1 MSIGID
7 KLVDSFMGN
16 PAPLKAKVDRDNA
29 GQPPNAIPKDLEE
42 AIALQEI
49 ADVHTGAQNDQAMQA
64 GGPQPS
70 VVQKLQQ
77 MLASAEQ
84 RQQAQMTPPMP
95 NGMPQGMPP
104 QMPRGMPPQMPRG
117 MPPQMP
123 QGMPR
128 GMPPQMPRGMPPKP
142 VMAAHGGSINHLMSN
157 LGRHYDGGGIVA
169 FAPGGEIKLGTDFAA
184 FLEKMGT
191 DYVEYANSSPE
202 AKANLKEIYRDFK
215 ASAPAA
221 EEVATVASK
230 AAPAAAEG
238 RGLMYGAGKL
248 AGKAVKGAGI
258 PGALA
263 SAVSEFGDYKLKSD
277 DDIDTS
283 ASGTYNDL
291 KKGELGRAAKGL
303 GMGLGELGADL
314 GSSVANTL
322 DYVVP
327 GKAPV
332 SSAYDKLLRDSGLF
346 KDKASAPTKEE
357 ATAGDA
363 ETEKLKRLAAARA
376 QTGQNTNPA
385 LRPKPPVAV
394 VKPSGPPGPP
404 KPPVEAVTKPEVEKV
419 EKADP
424 NGLRALLEANIKK
437 ELGKDED
444 AEWQKGAKR
453 HEDYLGLNSL
463 LQPKNARIAEREGMQ
478 RKIQGERLP
487 EWVAGFDRASKPMV
501 SGGIGTMLNNLG
513 SGMQGQREAYSG
525 EDLKFFDEISAM
537 KDEVLKLQIE
547 GKYKAAA
554 AGEAAIKDAIANKRQ
569 AEQSGT
575 SLLNTDEITAQR
587 KQAAKDAAEAKL
599 EKTRQDN
606 LTRLAI
612 AAGRNEGRGQLTPA
626 QRASI
631 IDKAVDNVAA
641 ALKNNPRLNIEVT
654 KNPAKREE
662 LIQRETN
669 RLLNIEGASTMATAP
684 GASSPGGTKPG
695 WGKAST
701 V

>member
-16 PAPLKAKVDRDNA
+16 PAPLQAKVDRDNA
-29 GQPPNAIPKDLEE
+29 GKPPNAIPKDLEE

-49 ADVHTGAQNDQAMQA
+49 ADVHMGAQNDQAMQA

-84 RQQAQMTPPMP
+84 RQQAQMPQGTPPQMP
-95 NGMPQGMPP
+95 PQMPKGMPP
-104 QMPRGMPPQMPRG
+104 QMPRGMPPQMPKG

-123 QGMPR
+123 QGMP
-128 GMPPQMPRGMPPKP
+128 PKP
-142 VMAAHGGSINHLMSN
+142 VMAARGGSISQLMSN
-157 LGRHYDGGGIVA
+157 LGRNYDGGGIVA

-184 FLEKMGT
+184 FLEKMGS
-191 DYVEYANSSPE
+191 DYVTYANSPPE
-202 AKANLKEIYRDFK
+202 VQASMKEMYRDFK
-215 ASAPAA
+215 ATAPAA
-221 EEVATVASK
+221 GEVANVASK

-283 ASGTYNDL
+283 ASGTIDDL
-291 KKGELGRAAKGL
+291 KKGELRRAAKGL

-363 ETEKLKRLAAARA
+363 ETEKLKRSAAARA

-385 LRPKPPVAV
+385 LRPKPPAAV

-404 KPPVEAVTKPEVEKV
+404 KPVVTKPEVEAPEPVNK
-419 EKADP
+419 
-424 NGLRALLEANIKK
+424 LRAAIEANIFKD
-437 ELGKDED
+437 LGKDED

-453 HEDYLGLNSL
+453 HKDFMGIDKL
-463 LQPKNARIAEREGMQ
+463 LEPKNARIAEREGMQ
-478 RKIQGERLP
+478 RKIQGQRLP
-487 EWVAGFDRASKPMV
+487 EWVAGFDRASKPIV
-501 SGGIGTMLNNLG
+501 SGGLGTMLNNLG

-537 KDEVLKLQIE
+537 KDEVLKLTVE
-547 GKYKAAA
+547 GNYKAAA

-575 SLLNTDEITAQR
+575 SLLNTDEQTATR
-587 KQAAKDAAEAKL
+587 KQIAKDNLAARLANAGSGASSKNMANAINAVKSDEVINRLQKDADALAKSFLPRDKAKL
-599 EKTRQDN
+599 AEVMRQIETRQN
-606 LTRLAI
+606 AI
-612 AAGRNEGRGQLTPA
+612 YKEFGVLGGL
-626 QRASI
+626 
-631 IDKAVDNVAA
+631 
-641 ALKNNPRLNIEVT
+641 
-654 KNPAKREE
+654 
-662 LIQRETN
+662 
-669 RLLNIEGASTMATAP
+669 STMAAAP
-684 GASSPGGTKPG
+684 GAASPGGTKPG

>member
-1 MSIGID
+1 MGIGID

-16 PAPLKAKVDRDNA
+16 PAPLQAKVDRDNA
-29 GQPPNAIPKDLEE
+29 NKPPNAIPKDLEE

-49 ADVHTGAQNDQAMQA
+49 ADVHAGAQNQQAMQA
-64 GGPQPS
+64 GGAQPS
-70 VVQKLQQ
+70 VVQRLQQ

-84 RQQAQMTPPMP
+84 RDQAQMPQ
-95 NGMPQGMPP
+95 GMPQGTPPQMPRGMPP

-123 QGMPR
+123 R

-142 VMAAHGGSINHLMSN
+142 VMAARGGSINQLMSN
-157 LGRHYDGGGIVA
+157 LGRNYDGGGIVA
-169 FAPGGEIKLGTDFAA
+169 FAPGGEIKMDTDFIK
-184 FLEKMGT
+184 FLKGMGADYI
-191 DYVEYANSSPE
+191 DYVDSSPE
-202 AKANLKEIYRDFK
+202 YKNHIKEMYKDFK
-215 ASAPAA
+215 ATAPVAAA
-221 EEVATVASK
+221 EAAPIVSK

-238 RGLMYGAGKL
+238 RGLLYGAGKL
-248 AGKAVKGAGI
+248 AGKAVKGMGPAGI
-258 PGALA
+258 LA
-263 SAVSEFGDYKLKSD
+263 STLSEAGDYKLKSD

-283 ASGTYNDL
+283 ASGTFEDL
-291 KKGELGRAAKGL
+291 KKGEFGRAAKGL

-322 DYVVP
+322 DYIVP

-385 LRPKPPVAV
+385 LRPKPPAA

-404 KPPVEAVTKPEVEKV
+404 KPVVAKPEVEAPEPVNK
-419 EKADP
+419 
-424 NGLRALLEANIKK
+424 LREAIEANIYKN
-437 ELGKDED
+437 LNKDED
-444 AEWQKGAKR
+444 AEFAKNAQR
-453 HEDYLGLNSL
+453 YKDYVGIDKL
-463 LQPKNARIAEREGMQ
+463 LAPREARIAEREGMQ

-487 EWVAGFDRASKPMV
+487 EWVAGLDRASKPIV

-525 EDLKFFDEISAM
+525 EDLKFFDDITAM
-537 KDEVLKLQIE
+537 KDEVLKLRIE
-547 GKYKAAA
+547 GNYKAAA
-554 AGEAAIKDAIANKRQ
+554 AGEAAIKAAIDSK
-569 AEQSGT
+569 EKSEHSGT
-575 SLLNTDEITAQR
+575 SLLNVDEQTAQR
-587 KQAAKDAAEAKL
+587 REKAKEDARVRLEQARLRAAGAGSGDKQRLNELKALQTSMKDQLKDPRMMGRAGDELRRQLSAVNAEIAKMADVG
-599 EKTRQDN
+599 T
-606 LTRLAI
+606 I
-612 AAGRNEGRGQLTPA
+612 AA
-626 QRASI
+626 
-631 IDKAVDNVAA
+631 
-641 ALKNNPRLNIEVT
+641 
-654 KNPAKREE
+654 
-662 LIQRETN
+662 
-669 RLLNIEGASTMATAP
+669 AP